1 MDVIGTDFAPQSGAK
16 INFKLFMSGESR
28 YAAEYG
34 QSGTASLCA
43 FLGATANCRP
53 NLTDY

>member
-1 MDVIGTDFAPQSGAK
+1 MDVIGTDFAPQRGAK